1 MPAEEVLQAM
11 LTLDK
16 AKLQGEDWSTVLGG
30 SASPGNKWRL
40 VFTTGTKDVQAA
52 MKKGEGQKAGSGK
65 YFPATAV
72 QRWDATQNE
81 IENGIYV
88 GHLAAL
94 TFKGPYVFEG
104 KRLYFDFDTLKL
116 KVLGAKF
123 DIPLKP
129 KIDRSTFKPG
139 KDLPFFIFSYVDDTM
154 CVARG
159 RGGGLA
165 VWTRTT
171 PAWELQNGLV

>member
-1 MPAEEVLQAM
+1 MCRCAAENGAPCRETLPKLREAVAGHTVCPR
-11 LTLDK
+11 LTGTHQKPTK
-16 AKLQGEDWSTVLGG
+16 AEDVVLGVG
-30 SASPGNKWRL
+30 R
-40 VFTTGTKDVQAA
+40 TGAFCNANLLCWPQAA

-104 KRLYFDFDTLKL
+104 VRLT
-116 KVLGAKF
+116 
-123 DIPLKP
+123 
-129 KIDRSTFKPG
+129 T
-139 KDLPFFIFSYVDDTM
+139 
-154 CVARG
+154 RG
-159 RGGGLA
+159 RGGG
-165 VWTRTT
+165 
-171 PAWELQNGLV
+171 